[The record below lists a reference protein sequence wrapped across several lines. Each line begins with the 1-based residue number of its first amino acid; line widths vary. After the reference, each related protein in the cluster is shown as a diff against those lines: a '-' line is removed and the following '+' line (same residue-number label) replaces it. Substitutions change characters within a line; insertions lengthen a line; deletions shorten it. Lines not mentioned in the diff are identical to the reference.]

1 MNVLSYAP
9 VPGYGVASRR
19 PAPPLSFDTL
29 WTTRLSWTP
38 ASSGWGCPSAPT
50 ARGSWLGR
58 GIPQSNALPALVLN
72 AIRAWAPGPTDVG
85 PPAAA
90 GGPPPA
96 TRIPPPFSAPRL
108 GITLRAP
115 VPR

>member
-38 ASSGWGCPSAPT
+38 ASSGWGCPLAPT

-58 GIPQSNALPALVLN
+58 VIPQSNALPALVLN
-72 AIRAWAPGPTDVG
+72 AIRSRAAGPTDVG
-85 PPAAA
+85 PPVAV
-90 GGPPPA
+90 GSPPSD
-96 TRIPPPFSAPRL
+96 TRIPPTLSVTRL
-108 GITLRAP
+108 CITLE
-115 VPR
+115 